1 MKLRSYGISAAFL
14 LALGP
19 GAYGQEGPFRGK
31 TLTITIGYAQA
42 GNSDVIGRLVARHL
56 PKHLPGNPV
65 GIASNMPGAG
75 SLRAA
80 NFLFN
85 QAPRDGSS
93 LAILTPT
100 VGIDEALGVPAVQY
114 RARDFT
120 WIGRVAVVLQPIA
133 AFAHSQVRSFA
144 DLYKVD
150 MPVASTGVVSP
161 SDAYPRLLNGVL
173 GTKFKTVT
181 GYTSSNDSLLAM
193 ERKEVDGGLVS
204 WNTLKLTK
212 ASEIDRGEIRPLVQ
226 FTLARSKDLP
236 DTPTSVEVGRT
247 EEEKDILR
255 FYTAAEDIGRS
266 ILGPPGMPPERIIM
280 MRKAFGEMM
289 GDPEFLEE
297 VRRLQLEFAPL
308 SGSELEK
315 LARSTTDVS
324 AKTIAGAKRVM
335 TAP

>member
-1 MKLRSYGISAAFL
+1 
-14 LALGP
+14 
-19 GAYGQEGPFRGK
+19 
-31 TLTITIGYAQA
+31 
-42 GNSDVIGRLVARHL
+42 
-56 PKHLPGNPV
+56 
-65 GIASNMPGAG
+65 
-75 SLRAA
+75 
-80 NFLFN
+80 
-85 QAPRDGSS
+85 
-93 LAILTPT
+93 
-100 VGIDEALGVPAVQY
+100 
-114 RARDFT
+114 
-120 WIGRVAVVLQPIA
+120 
-133 AFAHSQVRSFA
+133 
-144 DLYKVD
+144 
-150 MPVASTGVVSP
+150 
-161 SDAYPRLLNGVL
+161 
-173 GTKFKTVT
+173 
-181 GYTSSNDSLLAM
+181 M

-212 ASEIDRGEIRPLVQ
+212 PSEIDRGEIRPLVQ

-236 DTPTSVEVGRT
+236 DTPTSVEVDRT